1 MEKLE
6 TKRKKRGLSSEDAR
20 WVRQSGHNDALE
32 FAITIGLPRDYRND
46 PKAKKDVIDPSGD
59 AHSVKSGQKK
69 WQIFLY
75 GLGRFES
82 DDAFRVM
89 NGIGA
94 LLIECIKSF
103 PATFVEYEA
112 DKIIAKE
119 RLRVHMRALL
129 VKLTEKPRLR
139 AFFNKSLFNGGEVN
153 YLTVKHNGIFH
164 VFLNEDVIDALSI
177 NLEVANSRAISVGQ
191 IAEQKVIFRYN
202 GVNLAELE
210 MRNDSKIHYREIR
223 FNMLKPIAMR
233 LLLDKIPVTKKFNE
247 KVVVHGNATKKFGR
261 WVKSRS

>member
-1 MEKLE
+1 MEVVEE
-6 TKRKKRGLSSEDAR
+6 TRKKRGLSSSGAR

-32 FAITIGLPRDYRND
+32 FAIAIGLPRDYRND

-94 LLIECIKSF
+94 LLVECIKSF
-103 PATFVEYEA
+103 PDTFGAYTA
-112 DKIIAKE
+112 DKMVAKE

-129 VKLTEKPRLR
+129 EKLSAKPRLR

-153 YLTVKHNGIFH
+153 YLTVKDNGVFH
-164 VFLNEDVIDALSI
+164 VFLNTDVLDVFSQ
-177 NLEVANSRAISVGQ
+177 NLTVANSRAISAGQ
-191 IAEQKVIFRYN
+191 VAEQKVIFLYEGR
-202 GVNLAELE
+202 NLAELE
-210 MRNDSKIHYREIR
+210 MRNDTKTHYREVR
-223 FNMLKPIAMR
+223 FNMIKPKAMA
-233 LLLDKIPVTKKFNE
+233 LLLDKIPFTQEYSE
-247 KVVVHGNATKKFGR
+247 KVVVHGNASKKFGR
-261 WVKSRS
+261 WKNK